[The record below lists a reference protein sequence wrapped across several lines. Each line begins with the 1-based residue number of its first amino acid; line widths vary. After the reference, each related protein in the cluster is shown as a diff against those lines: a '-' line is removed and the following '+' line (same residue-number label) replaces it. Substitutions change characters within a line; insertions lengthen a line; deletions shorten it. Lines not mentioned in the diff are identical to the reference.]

1 MKKILLFL
9 LFIFINFSFLFA
21 ENWTLGATQ
30 FTVEE
35 SSFTTEAEKSSLE
48 IVSKQL
54 PSLILDSLPMNL
66 NRTVYP
72 EEIFQRDLYKI
83 EKERQSL
90 YTSLTN
96 QIKTRDSLFLSYS
109 GIELK
114 SKIENA
120 KKNIETSVK
129 KIDESKNSENE
140 LIKKFNSD
148 KKKTSKIASV
158 TLYQNDSTKL
168 FEYENSKSKD
178 KINSS
183 SIHGLITGRII
194 PYGNYVKVESV
205 LTLYPEGKIL
215 ATAKEVGLISEV
227 EFIANSIMN
236 QFLSSI
242 INENLVETDIL
253 IFPQEAGDKAVV
265 FIEDL
270 VLRGK
275 SVSTKFTPGQHS
287 IRVESPGY
295 ETIYF
300 SHNYLAGQ
308 NKTISI
314 NMKKIET
321 VETYFT
327 VQGKNNESQF
337 DLSSEIYLNSLFLG
351 NNPVSVLISDKTYI
365 GEIVSNENEDNY
377 SFFILKN
384 GFNST
389 NIKSENKENFVALQV
404 DVPEAKE
411 NLSKR
416 IDKSR
421 KRMYWSYG
429 GLILT
434 LPLYYF
440 SKGTYELCLE
450 NSSIVSSSSL
460 QTWKTASDV
469 TKYISIG
476 AGVNFLAQLI
486 LYLVDANKVVP
497 KTVEPKLIEENDVE
511 KLKSVIDETRQKEEE
526 LKLQQELEQ
535 QKILEEQ
542 RLLEEQKL
550 AEEQAL
556 AEESSEQE
564 NNIEPENVSSEA
576 ENENS
581 QIENNNSKEG
591 E

>member
-1 MKKILLFL
+1 MKKVLLFL
-9 LFIFINFSFLFA
+9 LFIFINLSFLIA

-35 SSFTTEAEKSSLE
+35 SPFTTEAEKSSLE
-48 IVSKQL
+48 IISKQL

-83 EKERQSL
+83 ENERQSL

-120 KKNIETSVK
+120 KKNIESAVK
-129 KIDESKNSENE
+129 KIEDSKSSELE

-148 KKKTSKIASV
+148 KKKTSKIATV

-168 FEYENSKSKD
+168 FEYENSKAKD

-183 SIHGLITGRII
+183 SINGFITGKII

-253 IFPQEAGDKAVV
+253 IYPQEAGEKAVV
-265 FIEDL
+265 FIEDY

-300 SHNYLAGQ
+300 SHNYLAGE

-314 NMKKIET
+314 NMKKIEN

-327 VQGKNNESQF
+327 VKGKNKDSQF
-337 DLSSEIYLNSLFLG
+337 DLSSEIYLNSLFFG

-365 GEIVSNENEDNY
+365 GEIVSNENKDNY

-384 GFNST
+384 GFNS
-389 NIKSENKENFVALQV
+389 KSLENQKTENGENVVALQV
-404 DVPEAKE
+404 DVPAAKE

-429 GLILT
+429 GLILS

-440 SKGTYELCLE
+440 AQGNYELCEE
-450 NSSIVSSSSL
+450 NSSIVNPSSL
-460 QTWKTASDV
+460 QTWKTASDITMYV
-469 TKYISIG
+469 SIG
-476 AGVNFLAQLI
+476 AGVNFLVQLI

-497 KTVEPKLIEENDVE
+497 KTVEPKLINENDVN
-511 KLKSVIDETRQKEEE
+511 KINSVIEETRQKEEE
-526 LKLQQELEQ
+526 AKLQKELER
-535 QKILEEQ
+535 QKMMEEQ
-542 RLLEEQKL
+542 NLL
-550 AEEQAL
+550 AEN
-556 AEESSEQE
+556 SEQE
-564 NNIEPENVSSEA
+564 NISSEL

-581 QIENNNSKEG
+581 QIENINSKEG